1 MKSRFMPV
9 AVMALAILLPLCMYY
24 GCFVPSPSEMRI
36 SLWNWIYSN
45 AALLTAFILTL
56 FGGWMCRKRSVPL
69 LWSSKTAWLLVLYAL
84 VWGTLF
90 NYFIVSSWPQ
100 VPFSIMFLLS
110 MWSIGRALLGRFAF
124 VVWVP
129 CLFVLLLEYAA
140 TWQGFIINSE
150 NLMQVFAT
158 SWHDAQTYM
167 TWGYAALALLAL
179 ALSFCAY
186 YLVHCALR
194 HESRWTL
201 LCSGCL
207 SFTLLLVG
215 VRPLEHSLWRGSSLI
230 WPLGDMEVLAFHS
243 VRAQYLMHQMKKVLS
258 LFPPENSTEA
268 TMDTITKDAGVL
280 CIIHVGES
288 LCADHLPMNG
298 YGRNTT
304 PWLSSRENL
313 INFPDCVASAS
324 TTDKAVITML
334 TNGRRNFMET
344 KDKRYL
350 SSSASLL
357 DFFSACGFRCSSFL
371 YGDMLSAQADG
382 LFDKELRLLLRC
394 SKENYIIDGKAW
406 NQIPAVNEHVE
417 GHPGENLCIL
427 LNNFGSHAFFDEY
440 DTSCAPFVPTR
451 PTTPDDAP
459 ETSPEDAE
467 ICTNAYDNTICYTD
481 EYIRRLLDSLKGRPY
496 LYVYMSDHGEYVGQG
511 GYWLR
516 GKTPHDAFYKT
527 SVCQVAFFIIASP
540 EFEALHPHFKE
551 AMDEV
556 RKHQSMS
563 VAHEHLFHTVL
574 GIMGIKTP
582 YYDAALD
589 LSNPQVQP
597 YTGPHPSRGGEP
609 LPGSE

>member
-1 MKSRFMPV
+1 
-9 AVMALAILLPLCMYY
+9 
-24 GCFVPSPSEMRI
+24 
-36 SLWNWIYSN
+36 
-45 AALLTAFILTL
+45 
-56 FGGWMCRKRSVPL
+56 
-69 LWSSKTAWLLVLYAL
+69 
-84 VWGTLF
+84 
-90 NYFIVSSWPQ
+90 
-100 VPFSIMFLLS
+100 
-110 MWSIGRALLGRFAF
+110 
-124 VVWVP
+124 
-129 CLFVLLLEYAA
+129 
-140 TWQGFIINSE
+140 
-150 NLMQVFAT
+150 
-158 SWHDAQTYM
+158 
-167 TWGYAALALLAL
+167 
-179 ALSFCAY
+179 
-186 YLVHCALR
+186 
-194 HESRWTL
+194 
-201 LCSGCL
+201 
-207 SFTLLLVG
+207 
-215 VRPLEHSLWRGSSLI
+215 
-230 WPLGDMEVLAFHS
+230 
-243 VRAQYLMHQMKKVLS
+243 
-258 LFPPENSTEA
+258 
-268 TMDTITKDAGVL
+268 
-280 CIIHVGES
+280 
-288 LCADHLPMNG
+288 
-298 YGRNTT
+298 
-304 PWLSSRENL
+304 
-313 INFPDCVASAS
+313 
-324 TTDKAVITML
+324 
-334 TNGRRNFMET
+334 MET

-427 LNNFGSHAFFDEY
+427 LNNFGSHAFFEEY

-451 PTTPDDAP
+451 PTTPDDEP

-467 ICTNAYDNTICYTD
+467 IFTNAYDNTICYTD
-481 EYIRRLLDSLKGRPY
+481 EYIRRLLESLKGRPY

-582 YYDAALD
+582 YYDATLD